1 MSCRRG
7 EREVSTHTK
16 KKVKGKR
23 SRRSFFFPFGIVDD
37 DLATLSFQPLSAHFL
52 SPRVFAF
59 LTASAVI
66 AAAEASATRRDK
78 ARRMAFLCARVS
90 FLLRS
95 GKKRER
101 EKNEK
106 PITLLS

>member
-1 MSCRRG
+1 VSVVSEGRARG
-7 EREVSTHTK
+7 QYTHEKKGQGEEVEK
-16 KKVKGKR
+16 E
-23 SRRSFFFPFGIVDD
+23 FFFPFGIVDD

-78 ARRMAFLCARVS
+78 ARRMAFFVRARFFPS
-90 FLLRS
+90 S
-95 GKKRER
+95 QWKKERER
-101 EKNEK
+101 EK
-106 PITLLS
+106 